1 MRYHRVDS
9 GPNQSDGFS
18 LATACASVALI
29 FLTTMGTMEIVC
41 GGIGGVPKDQLL
53 AARALGFSFVQIVT
67 TVVRPQAA
75 RIMKWSLVNQL
86 VLVIKA
92 PIDSPAHWDT
102 ARTAAWPVSDS
113 IYGKVRLGQD
123 SCCSRF
129 FHEFFSILF
138 QHKAFFD
145 KTI

>member
-1 MRYHRVDS
+1 MHYHRVDS

-29 FLTTMGTMEIVC
+29 FLTAMATMEIVC
-41 GGIGGVPKDQLL
+41 GGISGVPKDQLL

-75 RIMKWSLVNQL
+75 RIMKSSLVNQL

-92 PIDSPAHWDT
+92 PIEL
-102 ARTAAWPVSDS
+102 ARALGHCPHSGLASQ
-113 IYGKVRLGQD
+113 RLNLWQ
-123 SCCSRF
+123 S
-129 FHEFFSILF
+129 
-138 QHKAFFD
+138 
-145 KTI
+145 KTRAGLVL